1 MNSIKKM
8 AGAIGR
14 SVYHALRTIIL
25 KLAGFRLLNPKQTIA
40 FMAPYELK
48 AIAGN
53 KTTLPP
59 VINCADNKTEVFPQK
74 NINADTVYVW
84 DHKDGAKKAALS
96 KYGSVTIRKN
106 VLSTD
111 WNYNSFYMGLRQADK
126 RENKTVVTAIALF
139 SQFQDGVMYGGYYD
153 FVFLVAAKLSRIKD
167 ALPEKEFA
175 AMAVT
180 YPLFNSGYEK
190 EYLQMLDV
198 DAENVIDTTK
208 FKVDPLRLI
217 TGNSAHWYPNAAD
230 IASLKEN
237 ISKKFK
243 PEQTAPKRVYISR
256 KGRRCVTNE
265 AELVEMLKILGFT
278 IIEDKP
284 RSVTEQI
291 EIYYNASFILGPH
304 GASFSNII
312 WCRPGTHLMELFSG
326 NYVPDF
332 FLYLANITG
341 MKYSAYYEDAPQKI
355 NHIDALV
362 EDIHVS
368 VPQLKACLEGIFNQ
382 E

>member
-25 KLAGFRLLNPKQTIA
+25 KLAGFRMLNPEQTIA

-126 RENKTVVTAIALF
+126 REKKTVVTAIALF
-139 SQFQDGVMYGGYYD
+139 SYVRRLLRFCFFSGCQAQPDQGCIAGKGICRYGGY
-153 FVFLVAAKLSRIKD
+153 LS
-167 ALPEKEFA
+167 P
-175 AMAVT
+175 V
-180 YPLFNSGYEK
+180 
-190 EYLQMLDV
+190 
-198 DAENVIDTTK
+198 
-208 FKVDPLRLI
+208 
-217 TGNSAHWYPNAAD
+217 
-230 IASLKEN
+230 
-237 ISKKFK
+237 
-243 PEQTAPKRVYISR
+243 
-256 KGRRCVTNE
+256 
-265 AELVEMLKILGFT
+265 
-278 IIEDKP
+278 
-284 RSVTEQI
+284 
-291 EIYYNASFILGPH
+291 
-304 GASFSNII
+304 
-312 WCRPGTHLMELFSG
+312 
-326 NYVPDF
+326 
-332 FLYLANITG
+332 
-341 MKYSAYYEDAPQKI
+341 
-355 NHIDALV
+355 
-362 EDIHVS
+362 
-368 VPQLKACLEGIFNQ
+368 
-382 E
+382 